1 MSKRPGRHLPPLLL
15 IAVLAGSALLFA
27 GVFPFRQIIASN
39 RAVEV
44 AEGKLEALQAE
55 SLVLEGRIVALQTN
69 QEVERLA
76 REQFGLVMP
85 GEIGYVVVV
94 PPWDAKP
101 SGSPDRDS
109 APAPSSDR
117 PWWQG
122 VWDFLTGRDLVGDG

>member
-1 MSKRPGRHLPPLLL
+1 MSRKPGRLPPLLL
-15 IAVLAGSALLFA
+15 TAVLAGSAVLFA
-27 GVFPFRQIIASN
+27 GVFPFRQILASN

-44 AEGKLEALQAE
+44 AEGKLEALEAE
-55 SLVLEGRIVALQTN
+55 TLVLEGRIAALQTN

-94 PPWDAKP
+94 PPWDDKP
-101 SGSPDRDS
+101 PGRSGPD
-109 APAPSSDR
+109 AEPEAASSR

>member
-1 MSKRPGRHLPPLLL
+1 MSRKPGRRLPPLLL
-15 IAVLAGSALLFA
+15 TAVLAGSAILFA
-27 GVFPFRQIIASN
+27 GVFPFRQILASN

-55 SLVLEGRIVALQTN
+55 TLVLEGRIAALQTN

-94 PPWDAKP
+94 PPWDDKP
-101 SGSPDRDS
+101 PGRSGPDAEPDAAS
-109 APAPSSDR
+109 TR